1 MSQAAAPRAPNTD
14 LALTLRQMLAVLQD
28 ERRALAG
35 LDLAGIVDCAT
46 RKGRLCEVL
55 AGAGADADADTG
67 TIDAAL
73 RDLLTSAARLNDGN
87 ARLRNLIA
95 GKVSTRLTALT
106 GRSSLYRVGAGNA
119 QRAQM
124 AHC

>member
-1 MSQAAAPRAPNTD
+1 MTAAAVPDVTQ
-14 LALTLRQMLAVLQD
+14 TVRQILAVLQD

-46 RKGRLCEVL
+46 RKGHLCEAL
-55 AGAGADADADTG
+55 AGADTAA
-67 TIDAAL
+67 IDAAL
-73 RDLLTSAARLNDGN
+73 HDLLASAARLNDGN

-106 GRSSLYRVGAGNA
+106 GRSSLYRVNGGNA
-119 QRAQM
+119 MRARM
-124 AHC
+124 ALR

>member
-1 MSQAAAPRAPNTD
+1 MSQIAAAADATQ
-14 LALTLRQMLAVLQD
+14 TVRQMLAVLQD

-46 RKGRLCEVL
+46 RKGHLCEAL
-55 AGAGADADADTG
+55 AGFGADAEVAA
-67 TIDAAL
+67 IDAPL

-106 GRSSLYRVGAGNA
+106 GRPSLYRVGGGNA
-119 QRAQM
+119 MRARMAQR
-124 AHC
+124 

>member
-1 MSQAAAPRAPNTD
+1 MTAAATPDITQ
-14 LALTLRQMLAVLQD
+14 TIRQILAVLQD

-46 RKGRLCEVL
+46 RKGHLCEVL
-55 AGAGADADADTG
+55 ADTDSAA
-67 TIDAAL
+67 IDAPL
-73 RDLLTSAARLNDGN
+73 HDLLTSAARLNAGN

-106 GRSSLYRVGAGNA
+106 GRSSLYRVGGGNA
-119 QRAQM
+119 MRARM
-124 AHC
+124 AHR

>member
-1 MSQAAAPRAPNTD
+1 MMNPAAATPDVTQ
-14 LALTLRQMLAVLQD
+14 TLRQMLAVLQD

-35 LDLAGIVDCAT
+35 LDLAGIVDCAA
-46 RKGRLCEVL
+46 RKGHLCKML
-55 AGAGADADADTG
+55 AEADTAA
-67 TIDAAL
+67 IDAPI
-73 RDLLTSAARLNDGN
+73 RDLLASAARLNDGN

-106 GRSSLYRVGAGNA
+106 GRSSLYRVSGGNA
-119 QRAQM
+119 MRARM

>member
-1 MSQAAAPRAPNTD
+1 MSQAVTAPDMTQ
-14 LALTLRQMLAVLQD
+14 TVRQMLAVLQD

-35 LDLAGIVDCAT
+35 LDLAGVVDCAM
-46 RKGRLCEVL
+46 RKGHLCEVL
-55 AGAGADADADTG
+55 ADADTG
-67 TIDAAL
+67 TIEAPL

-106 GRSSLYRVGAGNA
+106 GRSSLYRVGGGNMM
-119 QRAQM
+119 RARM

>member
-1 MSQAAAPRAPNTD
+1 MTAAAVPDVTQTVRHI
-14 LALTLRQMLAVLQD
+14 LAVLQD

-46 RKGRLCEVL
+46 RKGHLCEAL
-55 AGAGADADADTG
+55 AGADTAA
-67 TIDAAL
+67 IDAAL
-73 RDLLTSAARLNDGN
+73 HDLLASAARLNDGN

-106 GRSSLYRVGAGNA
+106 GRSSLYRVNGGNA
-119 QRAQM
+119 MRARM
-124 AHC
+124 ALR

>member
-1 MSQAAAPRAPNTD
+1 MSQAAAPRAPNAE
-14 LALTLRQMLAVLQD
+14 LAQTLRQMLAVLQD

-46 RKGRLCEVL
+46 RKGHLCEVL
-55 AGAGADADADTG
+55 AKVEASA
-67 TIDAAL
+67 IDAPVQQ
-73 RDLLTSAARLNDGN
+73 LLTSAARLNDGN

-106 GRSSLYRVGAGNA
+106 GRSSLYRVGGGNMM
-119 QRAQM
+119 RARM